1 MENYNLLVISKG
13 ISLEKEVLSTLGD
26 LVGENPSSL
35 SFHLFSAQ
43 SVSQSS
49 DHPQRNLVSAVL
61 IDLDSIESNCDE
73 IFELLSQVY
82 PGKPLLCISDQ
93 TKLKTDNAL
102 QPEFPVFVL
111 SRSEISCQMLAPFL
125 INTISQAS
133 LIEQLRVVQD
143 DLNQRLS
150 ELQSIRR
157 ASLHLTLNLSLD
169 SILDAIL
176 ESALELVQA
185 EDTHI
190 FLYDQGL
197 LHFGAALFDGT
208 QQQKPYMHPRPNG
221 ITYTVAKSG
230 TKVVVNDVI
239 NDPLFQDRPWQG
251 SIISLPL
258 KIGED
263 VLGVMNAALKIP
275 HDFTENEIRALEML
289 GDQAAIAIY
298 NAKLYQQAQQEIQER
313 IRAEESIQHLANHD
327 ALTGLPNRRLFNERI
342 LLEIS
347 HARRDQEKLAVI
359 LFDLDQL
366 KRINDS
372 FGHDIGDL
380 LLQAVGQRLIGL
392 LRKSDTVAR
401 MGGDEFLIILPK
413 LINPEAAINTAERI
427 LSALSTP
434 FQLEGNHI
442 QITTSIGIS
451 IFPDDGEEVSL
462 LVKKAD
468 TAMYHAKQKGGNTY
482 HLYQP

>member
-1 MENYNLLVISKG
+1 MENYNLLVLSKG
-13 ISLEKEVLSTLGD
+13 TSLEKEVLSTLGD

-43 SVSQSS
+43 SASQAL
-49 DHPQRNLVSAVL
+49 DHPQINLVSAVL
-61 IDLDSIESNCDE
+61 IDLDSIKSNCDE
-73 IFELLSQVY
+73 IFKLFSQVY

-93 TKLKTDNAL
+93 TKLKRDNPL
-102 QPEFPVFVL
+102 QPEFPIFVL

-133 LIEQLRVVQD
+133 LIEQLRVMQD

-208 QQQKPYMHPRPNG
+208 QQKKPYMNPRPNG

-230 TKVVVNDVI
+230 TKVVVNDVM
-239 NDPLFQDRPWQG
+239 NDPLFQDRPWKG

-347 HARRDQEKLAVI
+347 HARRDQEKLAVL

-366 KRINDS
+366 KRVNDS

-427 LSALSTP
+427 LSALNTP

-451 IFPDDGEEVSL
+451 IFPDDGEEVTL

>member
-1 MENYNLLVISKG
+1 MEIYYLLIISKNP
-13 ISLEKEVLSTLGD
+13 SLEKDIQAALGE
-26 LVGENPSSL
+26 LIGNNSSSL
-35 SFHLFSAQ
+35 SFQILSTRNETQAI
-43 SVSQSS
+43 

-61 IDLDSIESNCDE
+61 VDLDSLKSSCET
-73 IFELLSQVY
+73 IFEMLSQGY

-93 TKLKTDNAL
+93 TQLKTESSL
-102 QPEFPVFVL
+102 QPEFPVYIL
-111 SRSEISCQMLAPFL
+111 SRSDITCQLLAPFL

-169 SILDAIL
+169 SVLDAIL

-190 FLYDQGL
+190 FLYEQGL
-197 LHFGAALFDGT
+197 LHFGAALFDGA
-208 QQQKPYMHPRPNG
+208 QQQKPYMDPRPEG
-221 ITYTVAKSG
+221 ITYQVAKSG
-230 TKVVVNDVI
+230 SKYVVNDVM
-239 NDPLFQDRPWQG
+239 NDPLFTDRPWQG

-275 HDFTENEIRALEML
+275 HQFTDNEIRALEML

-298 NAKLYQQAQQEIQER
+298 NAKLYQQAQLEIQER
-313 IRAEESIQHLANHD
+313 IRAEESIKHLANHD

-347 HARRDQEKLAVI
+347 HARRDQQKLAVL

-366 KRINDS
+366 KRVNDS
-372 FGHDIGDL
+372 FGHDVGDL

-392 LRKSDTVAR
+392 LRKSDTVSR
-401 MGGDEFLIILPK
+401 MGGDEFLVILPG
-413 LINPEAAINTAERI
+413 LENPEAVVITAERI

-451 IFPDDGEEVSL
+451 IFPDDGEEVSN

-468 TAMYHAKQKGGNTY
+468 SAMYHAKQKGGNTF
-482 HLYQP
+482 HLYHP